1 MTVPPCVKEV
11 TVRLARADERRKW
24 DALMFEHHY
33 LRFIQF
39 AGRGLRY
46 VAEYAGQWLALL
58 GWQSGAFKCGPR
70 DRWIGWGKE
79 QQFGRLNLI
88 ANNTR
93 TLVLCEPGEVPN
105 LASYVMAA
113 NLRRLSGDWE
123 ETVRASVGAGGGLR
137 GPGQVPGHPVPGG
150 ELALRGTHARLLAQ
164 QRAIHRPARAA
175 QGHVRLSLE
184 TRATAYKIIMPS
196 VCYVG
201 SHHSK
206 RPESASS

>member
-70 DRWIGWGKE
+70 DQWIGWG
-79 QQFGRLNLI
+79 
-88 ANNTR
+88 
-93 TLVLCEPGEVPN
+93 
-105 LASYVMAA
+105 
-113 NLRRLSGDWE
+113 
-123 ETVRASVGAGGGLR
+123 
-137 GPGQVPGHPVPGG
+137 
-150 ELALRGTHARLLAQ
+150 
-164 QRAIHRPARAA
+164 
-175 QGHVRLSLE
+175 
-184 TRATAYKIIMPS
+184 II
-196 VCYVG
+196 YVG
-201 SHHSK
+201 HISVTHEA
-206 RPESASS
+206 RRARNYLD

>member
-93 TLVLCEPGEVPN
+93 TLVLCEPGEESN

-123 ETVRASVGAGGGLR
+123 ETFGHPLELAEAFVDPGRFQGTLYQAGNWLYVGRTRGFSRSNGQYTDPHGQLKDMYVYPLR
-137 GPGQVPGHPVPGG
+137 PGQPH
-150 ELALRGTHARLLAQ
+150 
-164 QRAIHRPARAA
+164 IK
-175 QGHVRLSLE
+175 S
-184 TRATAYKIIMPS
+184 
-196 VCYVG
+196 
-201 SHHSK
+201 
-206 RPESASS
+206 

>member
-1 MTVPPCVKEV
+1 MEKLAMTVPPCVKEV

-24 DALMFEHHY
+24 DALMFEHHS

-58 GWQSGAFKCGPR
+58 GWQSGAFKCGRR

-105 LASYVMAA
+105 LASYVMCQRHPNAPRWPPTASAYAA
-113 NLRRLSGDWE
+113 P
-123 ETVRASVGAGGGLR
+123 T
-137 GPGQVPGHPVPGG
+137 
-150 ELALRGTHARLLAQ
+150 
-164 QRAIHRPARAA
+164 
-175 QGHVRLSLE
+175 
-184 TRATAYKIIMPS
+184 ATASAIT
-196 VCYVG
+196 
-201 SHHSK
+201 
-206 RPESASS
+206 RP